1 MPEQDVLAKPVP
13 APVVAP
19 TVAPPAP
26 ASPEECDSAITGAQS
41 RVSDIQKQM
50 DDLHAKISTF
60 TSGLDEDKNK
70 LNALIMQ
77 HNGALKE
84 IDGFKKLKAKLK
96 NP

>member
-1 MPEQDVLAKPVP
+1 M
-13 APVVAP
+13 
-19 TVAPPAP
+19 
-26 ASPEECDSAITGAQS
+26 
-41 RVSDIQKQM
+41 SDIQKQM